1 MFGNSSRLSCVG
13 QVRFSAKHLLRI
25 ITDILD
31 FSKIEAGKLE
41 MEDIQFSLY
50 DQLEHAVSVLAA
62 RAKKKGLE
70 LACQVDH
77 AVPDQIIGDP
87 GRLFQVFVNLIGKL
101 LFFPCASEHRVC
113 PFRWNSFDCSSYY
126 LLSMQIV
133 MEING
138 QIAHDCFLL

>member
-1 MFGNSSRLSCVG
+1 M

-62 RAKKKGLE
+62 RANKKGLE

-77 AVPDQIIGDP
+77 TVPDQIIGDP
-87 GRLFQVFVNLIGKL
+87 GRLFQVFVNLIGN
-101 LFFPCASEHRVC
+101 VC
-113 PFRWNSFDCSSYY
+113 PNLYMVNIITYFSTPSKHSREWYQIPVKTFFGLNSAVLELWRRDQ
-126 LLSMQIV
+126 LPHAKILH
-133 MEING
+133 N
-138 QIAHDCFLL
+138 

>member
-1 MFGNSSRLSCVG
+1 
-13 QVRFSAKHLLRI
+13 
-25 ITDILD
+25 
-31 FSKIEAGKLE
+31 

-77 AVPDQIIGDP
+77 TVPDQIIGDP

-101 LFFPCASEHRVC
+101 LFLPCVPFGWSSFVC
-113 PFRWNSFDCSSYY
+113 SFGY
-126 LLSMQIV
+126 LSSMQIV
-133 MEING
+133 VEIFFN
-138 QIAHDCFLL
+138 QWTVAFSVMT

>member
-1 MFGNSSRLSCVG
+1 M

-62 RAKKKGLE
+62 RANKKGLE
-70 LACQVDH
+70 LACQVDPT
-77 AVPDQIIGDP
+77 VPDQIIGDP
-87 GRLFQVFVNLIGKL
+87 GRLFQVFVNLIGNVYLKL
-101 LFFPCASEHRVC
+101 IDYQCRYTFSTPFKHRWEGYRISVGN
-113 PFRWNSFDCSSYY
+113 FR
-126 LLSMQIV
+126 
-133 MEING
+133 G
-138 QIAHDCFLL
+138 

>member
-1 MFGNSSRLSCVG
+1 VFTSIDFLKFMLLV

-62 RAKKKGLE
+62 RANKKGLE
-70 LACQVDH
+70 LACQVDRS
-77 AVPDQIIGDP
+77 VPDQIIGDP

-101 LFFPCASEHRVC
+101 QSRP
-113 PFRWNSFDCSSYY
+113 
-126 LLSMQIV
+126 
-133 MEING
+133 
-138 QIAHDCFLL
+138 

>member
-1 MFGNSSRLSCVG
+1 MLRLCMAFV

-62 RAKKKGLE
+62 RANKKGLE
-70 LACQVDH
+70 LACQVDR

-87 GRLFQVFVNLIGKL
+87 GRLFQVFVNLIGNI
-101 LFFPCASEHRVC
+101 LF
-113 PFRWNSFDCSSYY
+113 
-126 LLSMQIV
+126 
-133 MEING
+133 
-138 QIAHDCFLL
+138 

>member
-1 MFGNSSRLSCVG
+1 MSLNPLVTVALQHILFHSVFLSVFTQIDSFILMLLA

-62 RAKKKGLE
+62 RANKKGLE
-70 LACQVDH
+70 LACQVDRS
-77 AVPDQIIGDP
+77 VPDQIIGDP
-87 GRLFQVFVNLIGKL
+87 GRLFQVFVNLIGK
-101 LFFPCASEHRVC
+101 
-113 PFRWNSFDCSSYY
+113 FRS
-126 LLSMQIV
+126 
-133 MEING
+133 
-138 QIAHDCFLL
+138 